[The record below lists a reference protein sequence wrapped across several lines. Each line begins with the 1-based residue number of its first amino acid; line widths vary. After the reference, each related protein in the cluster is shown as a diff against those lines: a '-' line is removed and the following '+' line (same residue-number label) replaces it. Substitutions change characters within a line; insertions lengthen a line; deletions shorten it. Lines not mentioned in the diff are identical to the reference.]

1 MIATMW
7 ALLRRD
13 MQLALRD
20 GASLGTALGFALVVV
35 TLMPLGLG
43 PDPAL
48 LARIA
53 PGTLWIAT
61 LLAALLSV
69 SRLFESDHY
78 DGSLAVLQSAPVP
91 LELVVLIKIIAH
103 WFTTA
108 LPLVLMTP
116 LLGLLLN
123 LQSSAYPAL
132 MASMLAGTPAV
143 SAIGAIGAA
152 LTLATRKSGLLIAL
166 LILPLYVPILIFGIS
181 AMDQNSP
188 ASAPGPADANPA
200 ILIVAAL
207 SIFSLVLAP
216 FAAAAALRI
225 KSAN

>member
-1 MIATMW
+1 MIATLG
-7 ALLRRD
+7 ALLKRD
-13 MQLALRD
+13 LQLALRD
-20 GASLGTALGFALVVV
+20 GASLGTALGFALIVV
-35 TLMPLGLG
+35 TLMPIGLG

-48 LARIA
+48 LTRIA

-69 SRLFESDHY
+69 ARLFESDYH

-91 LELVVLIKIIAH
+91 LELVVLVKIIAH
-103 WFTTA
+103 WLTTA

-116 LLGLLLN
+116 VLGLLLN
-123 LQSSAYPAL
+123 LQTSAYPSL
-132 MASMLAGTPAV
+132 IASMLAGTPAV

-166 LILPLYVPILIFGIS
+166 LILPLYVPILIFGIA
-181 AMDQNSP
+181 AMDQN
-188 ASAPGPADANPA
+188 GPTHSGDNPA
-200 ILIVAAL
+200 FLIVAAF

-225 KSAN
+225 KSAG

>member
-1 MIATMW
+1 MMATLR

-13 MQLALRD
+13 LQLALRD
-20 GASLGTALGFALVVV
+20 GASLGTALGFALIVV

-69 SRLFESDHY
+69 ARLFESDY
-78 DGSLAVLQSAPVP
+78 QDGSLAVLQTAPVP

-103 WFTTA
+103 WLTTA

-123 LQSSAYPAL
+123 LQADAYPAL
-132 MASMLAGTPAV
+132 IISMLAGTPAV

-166 LILPLYVPILIFGIS
+166 LILPLYVPVLIFGIA
-181 AMDQNSP
+181 AMDQNGP
-188 ASAPGPADANPA
+188 ASAAGNPA
-200 ILIVAAL
+200 LIIVTAL
-207 SIFSLVLAP
+207 SMFSFVLAP
-216 FAAAAALRI
+216 FAAAAALRV
-225 KSAN
+225 KSAG